1 MKNRNWMVLLG
12 SLILIAGLA
21 GIGYLIF
28 QAGVAQGAE
37 VGIETLEFTR
47 PMYGPRPFLMGLFGF
62 ILVIFLVKFVMR
74 LFFFPFF
81 AFGMGRRHWRH
92 RHPGMSGKWHEGRDL
107 PPFFKDWHERA
118 HRPTEEEASETK
130 ED

>member
-1 MKNRNWMVLLG
+1 MVVIG

-21 GIGYLIF
+21 AIGYLIF

-37 VGIETLEFTR
+37 VGIEAFEFAH

-74 LFFFPFF
+74 MFFFPFF

-92 RHPGMSGKWHEGRDL
+92 RHPGMRGKWYEGEDL

-118 HRPTEEEASETK
+118 HSPSSEESTETK